1 MQLIKV
7 YSQLHSEVQQLL
19 FKVNQARYQT
29 LTFTDALLYNDLGER
44 KQKVIVLTEEFFIVS
59 VWLLLSVDLGSTQ
72 HLSGR

>member
-59 VWLLLSVDLGSTQ
+59 FWLLLSVDLGSTQ